1 MDDPWIAAGYPSS
14 DPVSDIEKNQ
24 LGYSRVTA
32 KVSKRLRKSIP
43 KPSCSSS
50 SSSSDDSSES
60 DSNDCSRYN
69 DSPPAATF
77 KRYVEG
83 NSILTVDEAS
93 ISPMES
99 KERCKYINIFKYHTL
114 SNFWYRI
121 WRMSIHLLLN
131 TSKKIYNM
139 KYSGYVDLNNN
150 VKYVIWWIRRTI
162 TFLNVFAIYF
172 LAKNYFVL

>member
-43 KPSCSSS
+43 KPSSSS
-50 SSSSDDSSES
+50 SSSSSEDSSES
-60 DSNDCSRYN
+60 DSNDYSRYN

-114 SNFWYRI
+114 SNFWDRI

-131 TSKKIYNM
+131 TN
-139 KYSGYVDLNNN
+139 
-150 VKYVIWWIRRTI
+150 
-162 TFLNVFAIYF
+162 
-172 LAKNYFVL
+172 